1 MKPIIIFL
9 PVFVIIA
16 CQQKP
21 AEEKLVTASDITLCS
36 VNSLVTDKTWYES
49 GSKAPLFE
57 GLEVIHWPMSTSNE
71 LAQRYFDQ
79 GLVLAYGFNHA
90 EAARSFYYASQLD
103 PDFAMAYWGYAYVL
117 GPNYNA
123 GMEADNYERAYHAIQ
138 TAVSKSNRVSE
149 KEKALIGA
157 MAQRYSLEVPEDRS
171 HLDQAYSKAMKEVSL
186 AFPEDAHIATLYA
199 ESLMDQHPWDL
210 YDKEGKIKAWT
221 PEILSSLNHVLE
233 MDPDHPGGHHL
244 YIHAVEAS
252 LEPEQANTSAAAFDD
267 GLVPN
272 AGHLLHMPSHI
283 YIRTGE
289 YHKGTVA
296 NIRAIEAD
304 SIYVSACHAQGAY
317 PLAYFPHNY
326 HFMAATATLEGN
338 KKWAILAAEKLSEHT
353 NKLVMKEPGWG
364 TLQHYYTIPYYV
376 YVKFGEWDKILSMP
390 AEDSELRYPEA
401 IRNYARGM
409 AFLGKGNIKEAKKEL
424 GLLKEKATD
433 ESFKTLTVWDIN
445 STYDLLQIA
454 EKVLEAEILAAEYQ
468 YDTSIQLLEEA
479 VLLEDSLNYNEPP
492 DWFFSVRHHLGAI
505 LLLDGKYTEAI
516 FTYKEDLF
524 SFPKNGWALHGLIA
538 AYRLNGDLELAKK
551 TESDLVEVWSTADI
565 KLENPKIR

>member
-1 MKPIIIFL
+1 MKLIIIFL
-9 PVFVIIA
+9 SVFVVFS

-21 AEEKLVTASDITLCS
+21 AEEKLAAASDITLCS
-36 VNSLVTDKTWYES
+36 VNSLVTDVAWYES
-49 GSKAPLFE
+49 GTKAPLFE
-57 GLEVIHWPMSTSNE
+57 GLDVIHWPMSTSNE
-71 LAQRYFDQ
+71 LAQRYFNQ

-123 GMEADNYERAYHAIQ
+123 GMEADNYERAYKAIQ
-138 TAVSKSNRVSE
+138 TAVSKSGGVSE
-149 KEKALIGA
+149 KEKVLISA
-157 MAQRYSLEVPEDRS
+157 MAKRYSLEVPEDRS
-171 HLDQAYSKAMKEVSL
+171 HLDQAYSEAMKEAQL

-210 YDKEGKIKAWT
+210 YDKGGEMKTWT
-221 PEILSSLNHVLE
+221 PEILNSLHHVLE
-233 MDPDHPGGHHL
+233 MAPNHPGGHHL

-252 LEPEQANTSAAAFDD
+252 MEPEQANRSAAVFDD

-272 AGHLLHMPSHI
+272 AGHLLHMPSHV

-289 YHKGTVA
+289 YHKGTLA
-296 NIRAIEAD
+296 NIRAVEAD

-338 KKWAILAAEKLSEHT
+338 KEWAILAAEKLTEHT

-376 YVKFGEWDKILSMP
+376 YVKFGEWEKILSMP
-390 AEDSELRYPEA
+390 AEDSVLRYPEA

-409 AFLGKGNIKEAKKEL
+409 AFLGKDEVSKAKKEL
-424 GLLKEKATD
+424 TLLKEKSSN
-433 ESFKTLTVWDIN
+433 ESFKTITVWDIN

-454 EKVLEAEILAAEYQ
+454 EKVLEAEIMAAE
-468 YDTSIQLLEEA
+468 DDLENSVILFREA
-479 VLLEDSLNYNEPP
+479 TAMEDNLNYNEPP
-492 DWFFSVRHHLGAI
+492 DWFFSVRHYLGSA
-505 LLLDGKYTEAI
+505 LLLQENYEEAI
-516 FTYKEDLF
+516 FTYKEDLAN
-524 SFPKNGWALHGLIA
+524 FPKNGWALHGLMA
-538 AYRLNGDLELAKK
+538 AYQFNGDLDLAMKI
-551 TESDLVEVWSTADI
+551 ENDLVEVWSTADI
-565 KLENPKIR
+565 DLKNSKIK